1 MNVSFYFHFFLLT
14 QVADLE
20 TLGQGGE
27 EMGGLCRPL
36 QASMVWLAVLLLL
49 LGETVNTAQEFD
61 PYRVLGLTKS
71 ASQAEVKKVYKRL
84 VREWHPDKNN
94 DPGAEDMFIKITK
107 SYEILG
113 NVERRANYDRYG
125 QMEENKQGQHQQG
138 FNRHFHNSF
147 YFDESFFNFPRSGR
161 DFSDSKYLL
170 DHAGFNSKVLP
181 DSFKRPYLIKI
192 TSEWC
197 FACVHI
203 EPVWREAVQELEP
216 LGVGIGIVDIGYER
230 RLANQLG
237 VHRTPSILGV
247 VNGRVTVFHY
257 SVVRE
262 HLRQFVEDLLPQRLV
277 EKVTDKNYVSFLGS
291 WHVENNPSVLLFDQ
305 VPAVPLLYKLTAF
318 AFKDY
323 VRFGYVDQGLTETS
337 RLLHQFN
344 INSYAPTM
352 LLFKENT
359 EQPADIIQAK
369 GMKRQIM
376 EEFVS
381 NNKYLCVPRLVNQHL
396 FDELCPIKQFHRR
409 RKYCVLL
416 ITGEEPGFVPGNQAF
431 LTFASSNTKDVL
443 RFTYVYQRQQQ
454 PLCQALLH
462 NQAPLFA
469 QVVILERRSPGGKA
483 VYRSVIGGWNGSDD
497 DKTRLH
503 EQLELLQRDPS
514 YLSYDATLPELNNEL
529 SPMFLIQWINAAY
542 DYFLQIYD
550 DLLFSN
556 WREMMPILSLIFSAL
571 FILFGTPPPLGIYP
585 LLSPQPASRP
595 PKKDFVEV
603 TELTNITY
611 ISNLVKLRP
620 GHINVVLVLTDASK
634 NALLRKYAKE
644 VFSFSGTQTLHFSF
658 LNADKHSQWMPSLLE
673 SCPTAARGDEYSSP
687 FSGRPRDFTGHVLA
701 LNGHKKYFCLFRPV
715 FTGDT
720 DTGGESSSSSS
731 SSFDE
736 GSRRKATSLEV
747 HHKLDRLGLWMERL
761 MEGTLPRHSVPG
773 WPGLDTTSPSSSP
786 APQN

>member
-1 MNVSFYFHFFLLT
+1 
-14 QVADLE
+14 
-20 TLGQGGE
+20 
-27 EMGGLCRPL
+27 MGGLCRPL
-36 QASMVWLAVLLLL
+36 QASVVWLTILLLL
-49 LGETVNTAQEFD
+49 LGEMVNTAQEID

-84 VREWHPDKNN
+84 VREWRTYQTNYKNN

-107 SYEILG
+107 SYEVLG

-125 QMEENKQGQHQQG
+125 QMENKQGQHQQG
-138 FNRHFHNSF
+138 FNRQFHNSF
-147 YFDESFFNFPRSGR
+147 YFDESFFHFPRSGR
-161 DFSDSKYLL
+161 DFSDNKYLL
-170 DHAGFNSKVLP
+170 HHAGYNSEVLP

-203 EPVWREAVQELEP
+203 EPVEKLTIDKRTTGEIGSKLLVS
-216 LGVGIGIVDIGYER
+216 VGIGIVDIGDER

-277 EKVTDKNYVSFLGS
+277 EKVTDKNYESFLGS
-291 WHVENNPSVLLFDQ
+291 WHVENNPSLLLFDQ
-305 VPAVPLLYKLTAF
+305 VPTVPLLYKLTAF

-359 EQPADIIQAK
+359 EKPADIIQAK

-381 NNKYLCVPRLVNQHL
+381 NNKYLCVPR
-396 FDELCPIKQFHRR
+396 
-409 RKYCVLL
+409 YCVLL

-469 QVVILERRSPGGKA
+469 QVVILERRSPGGKV

-529 SPMFLIQWINAAY
+529 APMFLIQWMNAAY

-556 WREMMPILSLIFSAL
+556 W
-571 FILFGTPPPLGIYP
+571 
-585 LLSPQPASRP
+585 
-595 PKKDFVEV
+595 
-603 TELTNITY
+603 
-611 ISNLVKLRP
+611 
-620 GHINVVLVLTDASK
+620 
-634 NALLRKYAKE
+634 
-644 VFSFSGTQTLHFSF
+644 
-658 LNADKHSQWMPSLLE
+658 
-673 SCPTAARGDEYSSP
+673 
-687 FSGRPRDFTGHVLA
+687 
-701 LNGHKKYFCLFRPV
+701 
-715 FTGDT
+715 
-720 DTGGESSSSSS
+720 
-731 SSFDE
+731 
-736 GSRRKATSLEV
+736 
-747 HHKLDRLGLWMERL
+747 
-761 MEGTLPRHSVPG
+761 
-773 WPGLDTTSPSSSP
+773 
-786 APQN
+786 

>member
-1 MNVSFYFHFFLLT
+1 
-14 QVADLE
+14 
-20 TLGQGGE
+20 
-27 EMGGLCRPL
+27 MGGLCRPL

-61 PYRVLGLTKS
+61 PYRVLGLTKT
-71 ASQAEVKKVYKRL
+71 AGQAEVKKVYKRL

-571 FILFGTPPPLGIYP
+571 FILFGTVIIQAFSDSGEEKPPQKPKP
-585 LLSPQPASRP
+585 KNPPKTEDSPGRANTSSRP

-620 GHINVVLVLTDASK
+620 DA
-634 NALLRKYAKE
+634 
-644 VFSFSGTQTLHFSF
+644 TQCLTLHFSF

-736 GSRRKATSLEV
+736 GSRRKSRS
-747 HHKLDRLGLWMERL
+747 RLVGGDQTLCL
-761 MEGTLPRHSVPG
+761 MCLVPFR
-773 WPGLDTTSPSSSP
+773 
-786 APQN
+786 

>member
-1 MNVSFYFHFFLLT
+1 
-14 QVADLE
+14 
-20 TLGQGGE
+20 
-27 EMGGLCRPL
+27 MGGLCRPL

-49 LGETVNTAQEFD
+49 LVETVNTAQEFD

-125 QMEENKQGQHQQG
+125 QMEENKQDQHQQG

-203 EPVWREAVQELEP
+203 EPVWRETVQELEP

-247 VNGRVTVFHY
+247 VNGRNLYLFN
-257 SVVRE
+257 
-262 HLRQFVEDLLPQRLV
+262 QF
-277 EKVTDKNYVSFLGS
+277 Y

-381 NNKYLCVPRLVNQHL
+381 NNKYLCVPRLVNQRL
-396 FDELCPIKQFHRR
+396 FDELCPVKQFHRR

-529 SPMFLIQWINAAY
+529 APMFLIQWINAAY

-556 WREMMPILSLIFSAL
+556 WREMMPILSLVFSAL
-571 FILFGTPPPLGIYP
+571 FILFGTVIIQAFREASPKAKEPYSPSS
-585 LLSPQPASRP
+585 LLSPHPASRP

-620 GHINVVLVLTDASK
+620 GHINVVVVLTDASK

-644 VFSFSGTQTLHFSF
+644 VFSFSG
-658 LNADKHSQWMPSLLE
+658 
-673 SCPTAARGDEYSSP
+673 
-687 FSGRPRDFTGHVLA
+687 
-701 LNGHKKYFCLFRPV
+701 
-715 FTGDT
+715 
-720 DTGGESSSSSS
+720 
-731 SSFDE
+731 
-736 GSRRKATSLEV
+736 
-747 HHKLDRLGLWMERL
+747 
-761 MEGTLPRHSVPG
+761 
-773 WPGLDTTSPSSSP
+773 
-786 APQN
+786 